1 MQWMYS
7 VRWTLRH
14 LPCPGEKELIRMIV
28 PAGAVAPPEVL
39 AAHTFNS
46 GYAVCIDFLSHEEIK
61 RWSPE
66 RKAATRKRNLER
78 RVNRLAPL
86 FADELIARE
95 LEARPDYFSGK

>member
-46 GYAVCIDFLSHEEIK
+46 GYAVCIDF
-61 RWSPE
+61 
-66 RKAATRKRNLER
+66 
-78 RVNRLAPL
+78 
-86 FADELIARE
+86 
-95 LEARPDYFSGK
+95 FSD